1 MVLPNAQGGGFNS
14 AADHTIGPA
23 PKSWR
28 SWRFS
33 LDGVNYATQH
43 RLLIFGKCWLERTA
57 IWFDQRAPVPAL
69 Q

>member
-1 MVLPNAQGGGFNS
+1 MLREGGFIS

>member
-1 MVLPNAQGGGFNS
+1 MLREGGFIS

-43 RLLIFGKCWLERTA
+43 RLLIFDSGLLEAPTQH
-57 IWFDQRAPVPAL
+57 FDWRLNPFL
-69 Q
+69 QSID